1 MRPTGLVDP
10 KIVLRPSN
18 GQIEDLINEI
28 SIRTRINQ
36 RILVTTLTKRMAEDL
51 AEFLSKN
58 NIRVRYMHSEIAGIE
73 RTEIIRQLR
82 AGEFD
87 VLVGINLLREGLDLP
102 EVSLVAILDA
112 DKEGFLRNNTSL
124 IQTYGRAARNIDGTV
139 IMYADQLTDSIKSAM
154 AETERRRKKQ
164 IDYNKKNRITPKS
177 IVKPIPEKIS
187 DSETSYA
194 EIKSMTRSD
203 LLKLA
208 EETEAS
214 MKRYA
219 EDLDFEN
226 AIEFRGKLNRIK
238 RSLGEPALSE
248 VT

>member
-1 MRPTGLVDP
+1 M
-10 KIVLRPSN
+10 
-18 GQIEDLINEI
+18 
-28 SIRTRINQ
+28 
-36 RILVTTLTKRMAEDL
+36 
-51 AEFLSKN
+51 
-58 NIRVRYMHSEIAGIE
+58 
-73 RTEIIRQLR
+73 
-82 AGEFD
+82 
-87 VLVGINLLREGLDLP
+87 DLP

-194 EIKSMTRSD
+194 EIKSMTR
-203 LLKLA
+203 
-208 EETEAS
+208 
-214 MKRYA
+214 
-219 EDLDFEN
+219 F
-226 AIEFRGKLNRIK
+226 
-238 RSLGEPALSE
+238 
-248 VT
+248 